1 MGDSSSCARRPVA
14 GATDPVVVPRYCT
27 ADRTKADEADS
38 HEWKHP
44 QRLAGSQ
51 RSRHL
56 PQTQTVPPHA
66 WKRGTTSS
74 PEEGR
79 RQRLPG
85 KTSCHH
91 RRSATTPSAPAVVIM
106 LDVVVRCGLK
116 GSPELMRRQTE
127 HLIPLPRPTGSG
139 AVRPVP
145 IGRELVR
152 HPAIGWRL
160 DGTRSYRMG
169 SECDDS
175 PAG

>member
-1 MGDSSSCARRPVA
+1 M
-14 GATDPVVVPRYCT
+14 
-27 ADRTKADEADS
+27 EAWD
-38 HEWKHP
+38 HQFP
-44 QRLAGSQ
+44 
-51 RSRHL
+51 
-56 PQTQTVPPHA
+56 
-66 WKRGTTSS
+66 
-74 PEEGR
+74 GR
-79 RQRLPG
+79 RSPAAAARKDVMPPPQV
-85 KTSCHH
+85 CNH
-91 RRSATTPSAPAVVIM
+91 PSAPAVVIM